1 MPTKLFISQPMCDKT
16 EEEILAV
23 RQQAKLQVEKLLGY
37 EVEVVDNF
45 LSDIPKGTTPLWC
58 LTRSLLPLVDADVVY
73 FCKGWEQYRGCRIER
88 AVASEY
94 HLHIID
100 EPDGEDEI
108 SEAYATIEKFISYA
122 EAQYGKSEDLTFA
135 KQKLE
140 VSQMWLNRVISEGEE
155 RIIKYEKSN

>member
-1 MPTKLFISQPMCDKT
+1 MHTKLFISQPMCDKT
-16 EEEILAV
+16 DEEIFAV
-23 RQQAKLQVEKLLGY
+23 RQHAQLQVEKMIGSK
-37 EVEVVDNF
+37 VEVLESFFEDVPADA
-45 LSDIPKGTTPLWC
+45 TALWY
-58 LTRSLLPLVDADVVY
+58 LTHSLLYLAEADIVY

-94 HLHIID
+94 HLHIVD

-108 SEAYATIEKFISYA
+108 SKAYAAIEKFISYA

-140 VSQMWLNRVISEGEE
+140 VSQLWLNRVISEGKE
-155 RIIKYEKSN
+155 RIIKYEESN